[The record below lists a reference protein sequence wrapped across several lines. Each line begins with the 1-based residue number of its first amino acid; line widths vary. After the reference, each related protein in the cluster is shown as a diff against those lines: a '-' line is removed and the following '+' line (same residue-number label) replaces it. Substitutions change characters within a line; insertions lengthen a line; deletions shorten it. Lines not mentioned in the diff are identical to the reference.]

1 MFYAHQ
7 VEAISPTLPSDSS
20 IEERGRT
27 SAKEDLLM
35 QIQKVDN
42 EIKSAETTMETLRK
56 KEKSL
61 MEEAALAKEQR
72 AAKELN
78 DNNNDQEPMVEL
90 SWRSQMLAE
99 KIYAA
104 NRKTAQAQHS
114 MLQNA
119 AADESSP
126 GSVAGR
132 PWLPLYNQPLDV
144 EALAMLIRQH
154 QSQIRAPLLLHI
166 RKLKA
171 ERWAHNQGL
180 VEKYTKDQAD
190 WQRRCER
197 MEASAKRKARE
208 AKNREFFEKVFTELR
223 KQREDKERFNRVG
236 SRIKSEADLEEIM
249 DGLQEQALEDKKMRS
264 YAVIPPLMHDARQ
277 RRCAYHNENG
287 LIEDMVAVHQ
297 QRKALNMWTAGEKET
312 FKEKY
317 LQHPKNFGAIAASL
331 DRKSPQDCVR
341 YYYLSKKTENYKQLL
356 RKSRQRTRS
365 SRNPAKAQAAQPQC
379 IIDSMT
385 TGVMTRLQREQQQKS
400 GGRSSAVAERERA
413 ERAAERERVAE
424 KAAADAAK
432 AAESA
437 AEKASAAT
445 KAVEA
450 TAAGEKVAKAAA
462 AAAAAAATTAT
473 TATTTTSSS
482 TSSSS
487 SSASSASTASSSTA
501 SPATLAG
508 IAADKTDAGK
518 TASASDKNAATAGG
532 ATATGTPTAATTPAT
547 ATAPPEISA
556 GGEAKSK
563 NAEEEAA
570 ATAGAATVATAGTP
584 ATGASAASAGEATT
598 ATGATATAAAK
609 GVGKPETATEPAGTA
624 AKGADSRPD
633 ANDPLAKTASKAI
646 NAEGYNGACNGG
658 CNAFGIWIILRC
670 RQSMGNPL
678 QSIPFP
684 FFFFFL
690 MTFEWILTKIKFLLL
705 YSSYRWQQQQQQ
717 QQCNGRLCSSAGRYL
732 EWL

>member
-1 MFYAHQ
+1 MLL
-7 VEAISPTLPSDSS
+7 ISAAS
-20 IEERGRT
+20 IM
-27 SAKEDLLM
+27 S
-35 QIQKVDN
+35 
-42 EIKSAETTMETLRK
+42 
-56 KEKSL
+56 
-61 MEEAALAKEQR
+61 
-72 AAKELN
+72 
-78 DNNNDQEPMVEL
+78 
-90 SWRSQMLAE
+90 
-99 KIYAA
+99 
-104 NRKTAQAQHS
+104 TAY
-114 MLQNA
+114 L
-119 AADESSP
+119 
-126 GSVAGR
+126 
-132 PWLPLYNQPLDV
+132 
-144 EALAMLIRQH
+144 
-154 QSQIRAPLLLHI
+154 
-166 RKLKA
+166 
-171 ERWAHNQGL
+171 
-180 VEKYTKDQAD
+180 KDQAD

-287 LIEDMVAVHQ
+287 RIEDMVAVHQ

-462 AAAAAAATTAT
+462 AAAAAASTAT
-473 TATTTTSSS
+473 TSS
-482 TSSSS
+482 TAAATSASSATGATDKTEAGKS
-487 SSASSASTASSSTA
+487 SSASASEKN
-501 SPATLAG
+501 
-508 IAADKTDAGK
+508 AAA
-518 TASASDKNAATAGG
+518 AAATAGTPAAAAAAAATPA
-532 ATATGTPTAATTPAT
+532 ATAAAATAG
-547 ATAPPEISA
+547 AAPPEISA

-563 NAEEEAA
+563 AGDEEAAA

-609 GVGKPETATEPAGTA
+609 GAGKPETATEPAGTA
-624 AKGADSRPD
+624 AKGADSRAE
-633 ANDPLAKTASKAI
+633 ANDPLAKTGPKAI
-646 NAEGYNGACNGG
+646 NAEGYNGG
-658 CNAFGIWIILRC
+658 LRLM
-670 RQSMGNPL
+670 SKEMGYY
-678 QSIPFP
+678 IVVCF
-684 FFFFFL
+684 
-690 MTFEWILTKIKFLLL
+690 
-705 YSSYRWQQQQQQ
+705 
-717 QQCNGRLCSSAGRYL
+717 
-732 EWL
+732 

>member
-1 MFYAHQ
+1 
-7 VEAISPTLPSDSS
+7 
-20 IEERGRT
+20 
-27 SAKEDLLM
+27 M

-42 EIKSAETTMETLRK
+42 DIKSAETTMETLRK

-61 MEEAALAKEQR
+61 MEEAALAKQQK
-72 AAKELN
+72 AAKEVEAN
-78 DNNNDQEPMVEL
+78 NNNNNDQDEVVEL
-90 SWRSQMLAE
+90 AWRGQMLAE

-104 NRKTAQAQHS
+104 NRKTAHDQHS
-114 MLQNA
+114 MLLKSAATTTTIA
-119 AADESSP
+119 AAATTTGTTTMAD
-126 GSVAGR
+126 AIRR

-144 EALAMLIRQH
+144 DALTVLIRQH
-154 QSQIRAPLLLHI
+154 QSQVRAPLLLHI
-166 RKLKA
+166 QKLKA
-171 ERWAHNQGL
+171 ERWMHNQGL
-180 VEKYTKDQAD
+180 VEKYTKEQAD

-277 RRCAYHNENG
+277 RRCAFHNENG
-287 LIEDMVAVHQ
+287 RIEDMMAEHQ

-317 LQHPKNFGAIAASL
+317 LQHPKNFGAIAAFL

-400 GGRSSAVAERERA
+400 GNRSSAVAERERA

-450 TAAGEKVAKAAA
+450 SAAGEKVAKQAAQAAA
-462 AAAAAAATTAT
+462 AAASAATVAS
-473 TATTTTSSS
+473 TATTTT
-482 TSSSS
+482 TT
-487 SSASSASTASSSTA
+487 ASTAAST
-501 SPATLAG
+501 S
-508 IAADKTDAGK
+508 AADKAAAAEAAATTVK
-518 TASASDKNAATAGG
+518 ASSSDKNAPAAG
-532 ATATGTPTAATTPAT
+532 AAT
-547 ATAPPEISA
+547 ATAVAPAGKPASTTTTAPTPSEISA
-556 GGEAKSK
+556 GGGEAAAKSSK
-563 NAEEEAA
+563 ASPEEEAGAASVA
-570 ATAGAATVATAGTP
+570 ATAGHTP
-584 ATGASAASAGEATT
+584 ASKTAASAASEASTST
-598 ATGATATAAAK
+598 ATGATATGK
-609 GVGKPETATEPAGTA
+609 GASKPETATEPAAGTA
-624 AKGADSRPD
+624 AKGAEAVGTEASS
-633 ANDPLAKTASKAI
+633 DPLAKTGPKE
-646 NAEGYNGACNGG
+646 NANGE
-658 CNAFGIWIILRC
+658 F
-670 RQSMGNPL
+670 
-678 QSIPFP
+678 
-684 FFFFFL
+684 
-690 MTFEWILTKIKFLLL
+690 TFEIRRIFPINV
-705 YSSYRWQQQQQQ
+705 YFSFYF
-717 QQCNGRLCSSAGRYL
+717 
-732 EWL
+732 